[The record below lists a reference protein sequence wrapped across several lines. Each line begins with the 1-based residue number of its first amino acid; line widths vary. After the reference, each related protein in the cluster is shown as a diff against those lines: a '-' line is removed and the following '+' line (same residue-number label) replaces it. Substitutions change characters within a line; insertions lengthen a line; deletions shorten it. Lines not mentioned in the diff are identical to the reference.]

1 MPSVAREYTPPLA
14 IRGGTLFDGVGEG
27 PRPNDLLVI
36 CHDRIARVGGQES
49 VPPGATLI
57 DAEGLSILPGFID
70 LHVHYGALAREAVG
84 LAREQLQEDYLRLRP
99 GVRRALLR
107 AGVTT
112 IRSVGDI
119 KATIFALK
127 GRIASGQLVGPRV
140 FCTGPVFTAPGG
152 HPAGTLYKGDAWLI
166 THGACE
172 VTCPEQAW
180 GTVRTLAAEGVDGIK
195 AVYAGGTLP
204 KLSYAVLRAIVEAA
218 HAYALWAAVHTSSID
233 EVQEA
238 VWAGADTIEHG
249 VTSGACL
256 DAHSVAVLR
265 SRDVTYVPTLA
276 VAQALWST
284 TQQERVATLLANT
297 STAHAGGVR
306 IGLGTD
312 TQGGNMQFGASV
324 HEELALL
331 VRAGL
336 TPSAALAAATRNAA
350 TALRM
355 EHQLGTVEPGKLA
368 DLVLV
373 EGEPW
378 HRVSDAQNVRLVIQN
393 GRVVCDARTS
403 MAT

>member
-1 MPSVAREYTPPLA
+1 M
-14 IRGGTLFDGVGEG
+14 
-27 PRPNDLLVI
+27 
-36 CHDRIARVGGQES
+36 
-49 VPPGATLI
+49 
-57 DAEGLSILPGFID
+57 
-70 LHVHYGALAREAVG
+70 
-84 LAREQLQEDYLRLRP
+84 QEDYRRLRP

-112 IRSVGDI
+112 TRSVGDI
-119 KATIFALK
+119 KATILALR
-127 GRIASGQLVGPRV
+127 GLVAAGQLMGPRV

-166 THGACE
+166 RHGARE
-172 VTCPEQAW
+172 VTCSEQAR
-180 GTVRTLAAEGVDGIK
+180 VAVKTLAAEGVDGIK
-195 AVYAGGTLP
+195 AVYSGGALP
-204 KLSYAVLRAIVEAA
+204 KLSYAVLHAIVEAA
-218 HAYALWAAVHTSSID
+218 HAHALWVAVHTSSVD

-238 VWAGADTIEHG
+238 IGAGADTIEHG
-249 VTSGACL
+249 ITSGACL
-256 DAHSVAVLR
+256 DAHSIALLR
-265 SRDVTYVPTLA
+265 DSGVTYVPTLA
-276 VAQALWST
+276 VAQALWGT
-284 TQQERVATLLANT
+284 QQQERVATLLANT
-297 STAHAGGVR
+297 AAAHGGGVR

-312 TQGGNMQFGASV
+312 TQGGNMRFGASV

-378 HRVSDAQNVRLVIQN
+378 NRIGDAQNVRLVIQN
-393 GRVVCDARTS
+393 GRIVCDERTS
-403 MAT
+403 MTACITDR